1 MEDDLNPGGESATET
16 TDPPATMATEI
27 DAALG
32 YTENADA
39 AGEGDAAGAQAGA
52 VTKPEPTEAEK
63 AAATAA
69 DAAAQA
75 AKPADKADDRYKGAL
90 DVPPGL
96 SPKGQNRFQAL
107 ANMVRERDAKLDEF
121 EATKAQVAEQAEIV
135 KGFNVVFEESKCQPE
150 QFELAMGFIGAVNRG
165 DFQTAEKVLMDQV
178 RLLSL
183 ATGREI
189 GAPDPLAEFPDL
201 LEAVEA
207 QQATRKHA
215 LEIARAR
222 TAERAQAGQRKQ
234 VEASQQ
240 AQAKMQTAIQQG
252 SQAVQGWVAKMAAED
267 IDWPAKEARLA
278 NELDWIAA
286 NVHPSQWVAHLD
298 RFAKMIVLPAKPQ
311 QTQNTN
317 RPLRAS
323 AGASASKAQPQN
335 MQEAIDAALGYAP
348 AS

>member
-1 MEDDLNPGGESATET
+1 MDDELKTGGEAAPES
-16 TDPPATMATEI
+16 TDPPATMGAEI

-32 YTENADA
+32 YTEGTEVE
-39 AGEGDAAGAQAGA
+39 GEQ
-52 VTKPEPTEAEK
+52 
-63 AAATAA
+63 AAAKVEPAA
-69 DAAAQA
+69 EPDKTVVDA
-75 AKPADKADDRYKGAL
+75 AKPAEKVDDRYKGAL

-107 ANMVRERDAKLDEF
+107 ANMVRERDAKLDEY
-121 EATKAQVAEQAEIV
+121 EASKTQMLEQAEIV

-207 QQATRKHA
+207 QQASRKHA

-222 TAERAQAGQRKQ
+222 TAERAQAGQRRQ

-240 AQAKMQTAIQQG
+240 VQAKMHTAIQQG
-252 SQAVQGWVAKMAAED
+252 SQAVQNWVSKMATED

-286 NVHPSQWVAHLD
+286 NVHPSQWVSHLE
-298 RFAKMIVLPAKPQ
+298 RFAKMIVLPAK
-311 QTQNTN
+311 TQAQNIN

-323 AGASASKAQPQN
+323 AGAAASKAQPGS
-335 MQEAIDAALGYAP
+335 MQEAIDQALGYAQ
-348 AS
+348 A